1 MQLKRYLELEK
12 WYDSVGKE
20 EVYKLISSWRGEIP
34 FNMDVFYIF
43 SCALFDQEDYKKTIK
58 DYNSLG
64 ILFDRISKEY
74 KNYIEDVKEKFS
86 SKELESIVLNFSKSR
101 YFERPGS
108 MPGFYIQK
116 GLRDLVYKLLDIS
129 AGDKLL
135 QPYSMEGDFIADFL
149 VNYPD
154 STISSIEMK
163 TDYVLNSQIKTS
175 VISYANRANI
185 NQGNFLDVDLDEYDY
200 NKFFSMPPMGVRY
213 KELECIT
220 EDKELLNLY
229 RTNGFDVYDDWINI
243 LKITLKSDF
252 EKGIFI
258 VPSGLLFNERSKQ
271 IRKYMLDEGLIEG
284 VIELA
289 PRLFMG
295 TSISTNILLISKN
308 NKTIK
313 MVDAS
318 ELYTKDR
325 LINTISEE
333 NVQDIFRVYQVDS
346 DISKTV
352 TLDKIEENNYSLLS
366 KRYTAEELDL
376 EEYVYLKDIAD
387 IKRGHANLRQSELAE
402 RLSDENTQIKILTAG
417 DIDDEFYIGNLSSLK
432 NLDESE
438 EAYCLKDGDIAF
450 ARGGNYKSILIRN
463 SNDNKIVA
471 NGTLYIITCNNDMID
486 PYFLQMYLSSDHCRS
501 QIESLNSGT
510 AIHFMSIKQLG
521 ELKIPKVP
529 KNFEEEISS
538 KYRTLLD
545 RKEVIRIQK
554 IKLEEDINELI
565 SEVI

>member
-43 SCALFDQEDYKKTIK
+43 SCALFDQEDYKKIIK
-58 DYNSLG
+58 DYNSLE

-101 YFERPGS
+101 YFERPNS

-116 GLRDLVYKLLDIS
+116 GLRNLVYRLLDIN

-135 QPYSMEGDFIADFL
+135 QLYSIDGDFIVDFL
-149 VNYPD
+149 VNYPEA
-154 STISSIEMK
+154 TISSIEIK

-175 VISYANRANI
+175 VISCANRANI
-185 NQGNFLDVDLDEYDY
+185 NQGNFLDVDLGEYDY
-200 NKFFSMPPMGVRY
+200 NKFFSMPPMGIRH
-213 KELECIT
+213 KDLESFT
-220 EDKELLNLY
+220 EDKNLINLY
-229 RTNGFDVYDDWINI
+229 KECGFDVYDDWINI
-243 LKITLKSDF
+243 LKITLKADF
-252 EKGIFI
+252 DKGIFI
-258 VPSGLLFNERSKQ
+258 VPSSLLFNERSKK
-271 IRKYMLDEGLIEG
+271 IRQYMLEQGMIEG
-284 VIELA
+284 IIELA

-295 TSISTNILLISKN
+295 TAISTNILLISNN
-308 NKTIK
+308 NKTVK

-325 LINTISEE
+325 AINILDEE
-333 NVQDIFRVYQVDS
+333 NVESIFKAYQVDS

-352 TLDKIEENNYSLLS
+352 TLDKIEENNYSLLA

-402 RLSDENTQIKILTAG
+402 RLSDESTQIKILTAG
-417 DIDDEFYIGNLSSLK
+417 DIDDEFCIGNLSSLK

-438 EAYCLKDGDIAF
+438 KVYCLSDGDIAF
-450 ARGGNYKSILIRN
+450 ARGGSYNSILLRN
-463 SNDNKIVA
+463 SNQYEIIV
-471 NGTLYIITCNNDMID
+471 NGTLYIISCKNDKIN
-486 PYFLQMYLSSDHCRS
+486 PYYLQMYLSSDHCRK
-501 QIESLNSGT
+501 QIDSLNSGT
-510 AIHFMSIKQLG
+510 AIRFMSIKQLG
-521 ELKIPKVP
+521 EIKIPKVP
-529 KNFEEEISS
+529 KNFEEEISN
-538 KYRTLLD
+538 KYRALLD

-554 IKLEEDINELI
+554 IKLEEDISELI